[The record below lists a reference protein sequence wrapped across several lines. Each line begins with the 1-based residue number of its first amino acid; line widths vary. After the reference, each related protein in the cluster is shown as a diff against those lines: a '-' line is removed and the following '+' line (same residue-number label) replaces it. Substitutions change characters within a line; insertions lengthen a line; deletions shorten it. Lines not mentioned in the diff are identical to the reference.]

1 MPQPNVGHIDF
12 LNVTPLGYAYR
23 HHQAPDINICCGA
36 PSQLNR
42 AMREGTLDV
51 SNVSS
56 ILYAKKADDLVI
68 LPDVCISADGAVK
81 SILLVSRVPIEQIGT
96 SPIALTQKSETSHAL
111 VKIILSK
118 KYAAAPTYSVQPL
131 LPDTPVPEGQT
142 ATLFIGDDALWLYH
156 HRNPAYYYYDIGTEW
171 KVLTGKKMVYALF
184 VANKT
189 FAHAFPNDLQLVYNR
204 ITDGFRYGLH
214 HRAAVIREAIAR
226 RAHAKIPL
234 VFQRAELEDYLG
246 PTIQWALTDAYID
259 GLQTFYRLA
268 FETGLIKREPA
279 LTFAS
284 VDRIKKPLH
293 RHACK
298 NILSH

>member
-23 HHQAPDINICCGA
+23 HHQAPDINICCGV
-36 PSQLNR
+36 PSQLNH
-42 AMREGTLDV
+42 AIREGTLDV

-142 ATLFIGDDALWLYH
+142 AALFIGDDALWLYH

-171 KVLTGKKMVYALF
+171 KALTGKKMVYA
-184 VANKT
+184 
-189 FAHAFPNDLQLVYNR
+189 
-204 ITDGFRYGLH
+204 
-214 HRAAVIREAIAR
+214 
-226 RAHAKIPL
+226 
-234 VFQRAELEDYLG
+234 
-246 PTIQWALTDAYID
+246 
-259 GLQTFYRLA
+259 
-268 FETGLIKREPA
+268 
-279 LTFAS
+279 S
-284 VDRIKKPLH
+284 
-293 RHACK
+293 
-298 NILSH
+298 